1 MTFIFLGIA
10 GMVLIST
17 FALTTVMGQALLPQ
31 HLGMASGMMVGFT
44 ISAGGIGVTLL
55 GMIADTW
62 GVPMAIKA
70 IFVLPLIAF
79 GLTLLVKYPLEKS
92 KNEQGE
98 ANEAQFLVTGGAG
111 FIGSHLCERLLS
123 DGVRV
128 ICLDNFDSFYDP
140 NIKIKNVER
149 ISQRNFQICLSSSQG
164 IFETLNILK
173 GSFKKI
179 KVDFVVHLAAR
190 AGVRP
195 SIADP
200 LLYQDV
206 NIRGTIVLLEA
217 CKEHGIKNFIFA
229 SSSSVYGENQR
240 VPFTEEDL
248 DIQPI
253 SPYGATKRAGE
264 LLCYS
269 YHHLYGMNI
278 ACLRIFT
285 AYGPRQRPE
294 MAIHKFTRLIDQG
307 EKIPIYGDGSS
318 RRDYTYIDDLI
329 EGILAVIHHHKGFE
343 VYNLG
348 ESQTTSLK
356 ELIKLIE
363 EALGK
368 KANDR
373 NVRITAWR
381 CFCDLC

>member
-1 MTFIFLGIA
+1 M
-10 GMVLIST
+10 ST
-17 FALTTVMGQALLPQ
+17 
-31 HLGMASGMMVGFT
+31 
-44 ISAGGIGVTLL
+44 I
-55 GMIADTW
+55 
-62 GVPMAIKA
+62 
-70 IFVLPLIAF
+70 
-79 GLTLLVKYPLEKS
+79 
-92 KNEQGE
+92 
-98 ANEAQFLVTGGAG
+98 LVTGGAG

-140 NIKIKNVER
+140 NLKIKNVEDVKKKSPELFELVTGD
-149 ISQRNFQICLSSSQG
+149 IRNSDHLKG
-164 IFETLNILK
+164 IFQENQIN
-173 GSFKKI
+173 
-179 KVDFVVHLAAR
+179 FVVHLAAR

-195 SIADP
+195 SISDP

-206 NIRGTIVLLEA
+206 NIRGTIVLLES
-217 CKEHGIKNFIFA
+217 CKTHGINNFIFA

-240 VPFTEEDL
+240 VPFTEKDL

-294 MAIHKFTRLIDQG
+294 MAIHKFARLIDQG

-329 EGILAVIHHHKGFE
+329 DGILGVIRYHKGFE

-356 ELIKLIE
+356 ELIRLIE
-363 EALGK
+363 KAIGK
-368 KANDR
+368 KANVEMLESQPGD
-373 NVRITAWR
+373 VSVTYADITKAKGMLKYQPGVKMEEGIKRFIEWYKAQNA
-381 CFCDLC
+381 DP

>member
-1 MTFIFLGIA
+1 M
-10 GMVLIST
+10 ST
-17 FALTTVMGQALLPQ
+17 
-31 HLGMASGMMVGFT
+31 
-44 ISAGGIGVTLL
+44 I
-55 GMIADTW
+55 
-62 GVPMAIKA
+62 
-70 IFVLPLIAF
+70 
-79 GLTLLVKYPLEKS
+79 
-92 KNEQGE
+92 
-98 ANEAQFLVTGGAG
+98 LVTGGAG

-123 DGVRV
+123 DGVKV

-140 NIKIKNVER
+140 DIKIKNAEGMTKKFQDLFELVTGD
-149 ISQRNFQICLSSSQG
+149 IRNPDHLKG
-164 IFETLNILK
+164 IFQKNR
-173 GSFKKI
+173 
-179 KVDFVVHLAAR
+179 VDFVIHLAAR

-200 LLYQDV
+200 LLYQNV

-217 CKEHGIKNFIFA
+217 CKAYKIKNFIFA

-248 DIQPI
+248 NIQPV

-294 MAIHKFTRLIDQG
+294 MAIHKFTRLIDRG

-329 EGILAVIHHHKGFE
+329 EGILGVIRYHKGFE
-343 VYNLG
+343 IYNLG
-348 ESQTTSLK
+348 ESQTTSLT

-363 EALGK
+363 GAFGK
-368 KANDR
+368 KGDIEMLELQPGDVSVTYAD
-373 NVRITAWR
+373 ITKAKRMLKYRPKVKMEEGIKRFVEWYR
-381 CFCDLC
+381 AQRA

>member
-1 MTFIFLGIA
+1 M
-10 GMVLIST
+10 ST
-17 FALTTVMGQALLPQ
+17 
-31 HLGMASGMMVGFT
+31 
-44 ISAGGIGVTLL
+44 I
-55 GMIADTW
+55 
-62 GVPMAIKA
+62 
-70 IFVLPLIAF
+70 
-79 GLTLLVKYPLEKS
+79 
-92 KNEQGE
+92 
-98 ANEAQFLVTGGAG
+98 LVTGGAG

-123 DGVRV
+123 DGSRV

-140 NIKIKNVER
+140 DIKIKNTEAVAKKFPDLFELVTGD
-149 ISQRNFQICLSSSQG
+149 IRNP
-164 IFETLNILK
+164 EHLK
-173 GSFKKI
+173 GILQKTKF
-179 KVDFVVHLAAR
+179 DFVVHLAAR

-217 CKEHGIKNFIFA
+217 CKEHRIQNFIFA

-240 VPFTEEDL
+240 VPFTEKDL

-264 LLCYS
+264 LLCFT
-269 YHHLYGMNI
+269 YHHLYGMHI

-294 MAIHKFTRLIDQG
+294 MATHKFTRLIDRG

-329 EGILAVIHHHKGFE
+329 DGILGVIQYHKGFE
-343 VYNLG
+343 IYNLG
-348 ESQTTSLK
+348 ESQTTSLR
-356 ELIKLIE
+356 ELIRLIE
-363 EALGK
+363 EALSK
-368 KANDR
+368 KANTEILEPQPGD
-373 NVRITAWR
+373 VSVTYADITKAKQMLKYHPKVKMKEGIQRFVEWYKR
-381 CFCDLC
+381 AKD

>member
-1 MTFIFLGIA
+1 MK
-10 GMVLIST
+10 
-17 FALTTVMGQALLPQ
+17 
-31 HLGMASGMMVGFT
+31 T
-44 ISAGGIGVTLL
+44 I
-55 GMIADTW
+55 
-62 GVPMAIKA
+62 
-70 IFVLPLIAF
+70 
-79 GLTLLVKYPLEKS
+79 
-92 KNEQGE
+92 
-98 ANEAQFLVTGGAG
+98 LVTGGAG

-123 DGVRV
+123 DRIKV
-128 ICLDNFDSFYDP
+128 IGLDNFDTFYDP
-140 NIKIKNVER
+140 TIKI
-149 ISQRNFQICLSSSQG
+149 RNAETIAKKFPDLFELVTGDIRNPEQVRG
-164 IFETLNILK
+164 ILQK
-173 GSFKKI
+173 D

-195 SIADP
+195 SIAEP

-217 CKEHGIKNFIFA
+217 CREHGVENFVFA

-240 VPFTEEDL
+240 VPFTEKDL

-269 YHHLYGMNI
+269 YHHLYRMNI

-294 MAIHKFTRLIDQG
+294 MAIHKFTRLIDRG
-307 EKIPIYGDGSS
+307 EKIPMYGDGSS

-329 EGILAVIHHHKGFE
+329 DGILGIIDYHKGFE
-343 VYNLG
+343 IYNLG
-348 ESQTTSLK
+348 ESQTTSLR
-356 ELIKLIE
+356 ELIRLIE

-368 KANDR
+368 KANIETMAFQPGDVSVTYA
-373 NVRITAWR
+373 NITKAKRMLKYHPKVKMKEGIQRFVEWYKR
-381 CFCDLC
+381 AKD

>member
-1 MTFIFLGIA
+1 MLK
-10 GMVLIST
+10 V
-17 FALTTVMGQALLPQ
+17 
-31 HLGMASGMMVGFT
+31 
-44 ISAGGIGVTLL
+44 
-55 GMIADTW
+55 
-62 GVPMAIKA
+62 
-70 IFVLPLIAF
+70 
-79 GLTLLVKYPLEKS
+79 
-92 KNEQGE
+92 
-98 ANEAQFLVTGGAG
+98 LVTGGAG

-123 DGVRV
+123 DGNRV
-128 ICLDNFDSFYDP
+128 ICLDNFDNFYDP
-140 NIKIKNVER
+140 NIKIKNVEGITEKFSDR
-149 ISQRNFQICLSSSQG
+149 FKLVTGDIRNHEHLKEIFQK
-164 IFETLNILK
+164 N
-173 GSFKKI
+173 KI
-179 KVDFVVHLAAR
+179 DFVVHLAAR

-195 SIADP
+195 SITDP

-217 CKEHGIKNFIFA
+217 CKANGIKNFIFV

-240 VPFTEEDL
+240 VPFTEKDL

-294 MAIHKFTRLIDQG
+294 MAIHKFARFIDQG
-307 EKIPIYGDGSS
+307 KKIPVFGDGSS

-329 EGILAVIHHHKGFE
+329 EGILGVIRHHKGFE

-348 ESQTTSLK
+348 ESQTTSLI
-356 ELIKLIE
+356 ELIRLIE
-363 EALGK
+363 EAFGK
-368 KANDR
+368 KANIEMLELQPGD
-373 NVRITAWR
+373 VSITYADITKAKQMLEYQPKVKMEEGIRRFVEWYKEGKK
-381 CFCDLC
+381 

>member
-1 MTFIFLGIA
+1 
-10 GMVLIST
+10 
-17 FALTTVMGQALLPQ
+17 
-31 HLGMASGMMVGFT
+31 
-44 ISAGGIGVTLL
+44 
-55 GMIADTW
+55 MIK
-62 GVPMAIKA
+62 V
-70 IFVLPLIAF
+70 
-79 GLTLLVKYPLEKS
+79 
-92 KNEQGE
+92 
-98 ANEAQFLVTGGAG
+98 LVTGGAG
-111 FIGSHLCERLLS
+111 FIGSHLCDHLIS
-123 DGVRV
+123 NGIHV
-128 ICLDNFDSFYDP
+128 ICLDNFDNFYDP
-140 NIKIKNVER
+140 NIKIKNVAEITEKLPDR
-149 ISQRNFQICLSSSQG
+149 FELITGDIRNPEHLKE
-164 IFETLNILK
+164 IFNK
-173 GSFKKI
+173 DKI
-179 KVDFVVHLAAR
+179 DFVIHLAAR

-206 NIRGTIVLLEA
+206 NIRGTIILLEA
-217 CKEHGIKNFIFA
+217 CKTYGIKNFIFA

-240 VPFTEEDL
+240 VPFTEKDL

-307 EKIPIYGDGSS
+307 KKIPVFGDGSS

-329 EGILAVIHHHKGFE
+329 EGILGVIRHHKGFE

-348 ESQTTSLK
+348 ESQTTSLI
-356 ELIKLIE
+356 ELIRLIE
-363 EALGK
+363 GAFGK
-368 KANDR
+368 KANIEILEPQPGD
-373 NVRITAWR
+373 VSTTYADITKAKKMLEYQPKVKMEEGIRRFVEWYKEGKQ
-381 CFCDLC
+381 

>member
-1 MTFIFLGIA
+1 MNHI
-10 GMVLIST
+10 
-17 FALTTVMGQALLPQ
+17 
-31 HLGMASGMMVGFT
+31 
-44 ISAGGIGVTLL
+44 
-55 GMIADTW
+55 
-62 GVPMAIKA
+62 
-70 IFVLPLIAF
+70 
-79 GLTLLVKYPLEKS
+79 
-92 KNEQGE
+92 
-98 ANEAQFLVTGGAG
+98 LVTGGAG
-111 FIGSHLCERLLS
+111 FIGSHLCERLLR
-123 DGVRV
+123 DGVHV
-128 ICLDNFDSFYDP
+128 ICIDNFDSFYDP
-140 NIKIKNVER
+140 DIKIKNVETMTKEFPDLFELVTGD
-149 ISQRNFQICLSSSQG
+149 IRNPDHVKG
-164 IFETLNILK
+164 IFQKNQIE
-173 GSFKKI
+173 
-179 KVDFVVHLAAR
+179 FVVHLAAR

-195 SIADP
+195 SIAEP

-206 NIRGTIVLLEA
+206 NIRGTIVLLET
-217 CKEHGIKNFIFA
+217 CKAYGIKNFIFA

-240 VPFTEEDL
+240 VPFKEDDL

-269 YHHLYGMNI
+269 YHHLSGMNI

-307 EKIPIYGDGSS
+307 EKIPIFGDGSS

-329 EGILAVIHHHKGFE
+329 EGILGVIRYHKGFE

-363 EALGK
+363 GVFGK
-368 KANDR
+368 KAMIEMLESQPGDVSVTYADIAKAKR
-373 NVRITAWR
+373 MLKYQPKTDMKEGIKRFVEWYKKER
-381 CFCDLC
+381 

>member
-1 MTFIFLGIA
+1 
-10 GMVLIST
+10 
-17 FALTTVMGQALLPQ
+17 
-31 HLGMASGMMVGFT
+31 MMNN
-44 ISAGGIGVTLL
+44 I
-55 GMIADTW
+55 
-62 GVPMAIKA
+62 
-70 IFVLPLIAF
+70 
-79 GLTLLVKYPLEKS
+79 
-92 KNEQGE
+92 
-98 ANEAQFLVTGGAG
+98 LVTGGAG
-111 FIGSHLCERLLS
+111 FIGSHLCECLLNE
-123 DGVRV
+123 GAKV
-128 ICLDNFDSFYDP
+128 ICLDNFDNFYDP
-140 NIKIKNVER
+140 SIKIKNVEG
-149 ISQRNFQICLSSSQG
+149 IAKKFSVQFELVTGDIRNPDHLKG
-164 IFETLNILK
+164 IFQKNQID
-173 GSFKKI
+173 S
-179 KVDFVVHLAAR
+179 VVHLAAR

-195 SIADP
+195 SIAEP

-217 CKEHGIKNFIFA
+217 CKATGIKNFVFA

-248 DIQPI
+248 EIQPI

-269 YHHLYGMNI
+269 YHHLYGTNI

-307 EKIPIYGDGSS
+307 EKIPIYGDGST

-329 EGILAVIHHHKGFE
+329 EGILGVIRYHKGFE

-348 ESQTTSLK
+348 ESQTTSLI

-363 EALGK
+363 GALGG
-368 KANDR
+368 KADIEMLATQPGD
-373 NVRITAWR
+373 VSITYADITKAKRVLGYQPKVKMEEGIRRFVEWYKAQR
-381 CFCDLC
+381 A

>member
-1 MTFIFLGIA
+1 MN
-10 GMVLIST
+10 
-17 FALTTVMGQALLPQ
+17 
-31 HLGMASGMMVGFT
+31 T
-44 ISAGGIGVTLL
+44 I
-55 GMIADTW
+55 
-62 GVPMAIKA
+62 
-70 IFVLPLIAF
+70 
-79 GLTLLVKYPLEKS
+79 
-92 KNEQGE
+92 
-98 ANEAQFLVTGGAG
+98 LVTGGAG

-123 DGVRV
+123 DGVKV

-140 NIKIKNVER
+140 DIKIKNAEGMTKKFQDLFELVTGD
-149 ISQRNFQICLSSSQG
+149 IRNPDH
-164 IFETLNILK
+164 LK
-173 GSFKKI
+173 GLFQKNP
-179 KVDFVVHLAAR
+179 VDFVIHLAAR

-217 CKEHGIKNFIFA
+217 CKVYEIKNFIFA

-248 DIQPI
+248 DIQPV
-253 SPYGATKRAGE
+253 SPYGATKRTGE

-294 MAIHKFTRLIDQG
+294 MAIHKFTRLIDRG

-329 EGILAVIHHHKGFE
+329 EGILGVIRYHKGFE
-343 VYNLG
+343 IYNLG
-348 ESQTTSLK
+348 ESQTTSLI

-363 EALGK
+363 GAFGK
-368 KANDR
+368 KADIEMLELQPGD
-373 NVRITAWR
+373 VSVTYADITKAKRMLKYRPKVKMEEGIKRFVEWYR
-381 CFCDLC
+381 AQRA

>member
-1 MTFIFLGIA
+1 M
-10 GMVLIST
+10 ST
-17 FALTTVMGQALLPQ
+17 
-31 HLGMASGMMVGFT
+31 
-44 ISAGGIGVTLL
+44 I
-55 GMIADTW
+55 
-62 GVPMAIKA
+62 
-70 IFVLPLIAF
+70 
-79 GLTLLVKYPLEKS
+79 
-92 KNEQGE
+92 
-98 ANEAQFLVTGGAG
+98 LVTGGAG

-123 DGVRV
+123 NKVHV

-140 NIKIKNVER
+140 DIKIKNAEGMTKKFQDLFELVTGD
-149 ISQRNFQICLSSSQG
+149 IRNPDHLKG
-164 IFETLNILK
+164 IFQKNR
-173 GSFKKI
+173 F
-179 KVDFVVHLAAR
+179 DFVIHLAAR

-200 LLYQDV
+200 LLYQNV

-217 CKEHGIKNFIFA
+217 CKAYKIKNFIFA

-248 DIQPI
+248 DIQPV

-294 MAIHKFTRLIDQG
+294 MAIHKFTRLIDRG

-329 EGILAVIHHHKGFE
+329 EGILGVIRYHKGFE
-343 VYNLG
+343 IYNLG
-348 ESQTTSLK
+348 ESQTTSLI

-363 EALGK
+363 GAFGK
-368 KANDR
+368 KADIEMLELQPGD
-373 NVRITAWR
+373 VSVTYADITKAKRMLKYRPKVKMEEGIKRFVEWYR
-381 CFCDLC
+381 AQRA

>member
-1 MTFIFLGIA
+1 MSNI
-10 GMVLIST
+10 
-17 FALTTVMGQALLPQ
+17 
-31 HLGMASGMMVGFT
+31 
-44 ISAGGIGVTLL
+44 
-55 GMIADTW
+55 
-62 GVPMAIKA
+62 
-70 IFVLPLIAF
+70 
-79 GLTLLVKYPLEKS
+79 
-92 KNEQGE
+92 
-98 ANEAQFLVTGGAG
+98 LVTGGAG
-111 FIGSHLCERLLS
+111 FIGSHLCERLLG
-123 DGVRV
+123 DGSKV

-140 NIKIKNVER
+140 HIKIKNTEGMAKKFQNLFELVTGD
-149 ISQRNFQICLSSSQG
+149 IRNPDHLKG
-164 IFETLNILK
+164 IFQKNEI
-173 GSFKKI
+173 
-179 KVDFVVHLAAR
+179 DFVVHLAAR

-195 SIADP
+195 SIAEP

-206 NIRGTIVLLEA
+206 NIRGTIVLLEV
-217 CKEHGIKNFIFA
+217 CKEYGIKNFIFA

-240 VPFTEEDL
+240 VPFTEKDL

-294 MAIHKFTRLIDQG
+294 MAIHKFTRLVDRG

-329 EGILAVIHHHKGFE
+329 EGILGVIRNHKGFE

-356 ELIKLIE
+356 ELIRLIE
-363 EALGK
+363 EAFGK
-368 KANDR
+368 KANIEMLEPQPGD
-373 NVRITAWR
+373 VSVTYADITKAKRLLKYQPKVKMKEGIKRFVEWYKAQR
-381 CFCDLC
+381 A

>member
-1 MTFIFLGIA
+1 M
-10 GMVLIST
+10 ST
-17 FALTTVMGQALLPQ
+17 
-31 HLGMASGMMVGFT
+31 
-44 ISAGGIGVTLL
+44 I
-55 GMIADTW
+55 
-62 GVPMAIKA
+62 
-70 IFVLPLIAF
+70 
-79 GLTLLVKYPLEKS
+79 
-92 KNEQGE
+92 
-98 ANEAQFLVTGGAG
+98 LVTGGAG
-111 FIGSHLCERLLS
+111 FIGSHLCERLLR
-123 DGVRV
+123 DGIRV

-140 NIKIKNVER
+140 NIKIKNAER
-149 ISQRNFQICLSSSQG
+149 MAKRFPDLFELVTGDIRNPEHLKR
-164 IFETLNILK
+164 IFEKN
-173 GSFKKI
+173 KI
-179 KVDFVVHLAAR
+179 DSVVHLAAR

-195 SIADP
+195 SIAEP

-206 NIRGTIVLLEA
+206 NIRGTMVLLEA
-217 CKEHGIKNFIFA
+217 CKENGVHNFIFA

-240 VPFTEEDL
+240 VPFKEEDL

-318 RRDYTYIDDLI
+318 RRDYTYIDDLVD
-329 EGILAVIHHHKGFE
+329 GILGVIRYHNGFE
-343 VYNLG
+343 IYNLG

-356 ELIKLIE
+356 ELIRLIE
-363 EALGK
+363 EAFGK
-368 KANDR
+368 KANLEMLEPQPGDVSTTYADITKAKR
-373 NVRITAWR
+373 MLKYQPKVRMEEGIKRFVEWYKAQKT
-381 CFCDLC
+381 

>member
-1 MTFIFLGIA
+1 M
-10 GMVLIST
+10 ST
-17 FALTTVMGQALLPQ
+17 
-31 HLGMASGMMVGFT
+31 
-44 ISAGGIGVTLL
+44 I
-55 GMIADTW
+55 
-62 GVPMAIKA
+62 
-70 IFVLPLIAF
+70 
-79 GLTLLVKYPLEKS
+79 
-92 KNEQGE
+92 
-98 ANEAQFLVTGGAG
+98 LVTGGAG
-111 FIGSHLCERLLS
+111 FIGSHLCERLLR
-123 DGVRV
+123 DGIRV

-140 NIKIKNVER
+140 NIKIKNAER
-149 ISQRNFQICLSSSQG
+149 MAKRFPDLFELVTGDIRNPEHLKR
-164 IFETLNILK
+164 IFEKN
-173 GSFKKI
+173 KI
-179 KVDFVVHLAAR
+179 DSVVHLAAR

-195 SIADP
+195 SIAEP

-206 NIRGTIVLLEA
+206 NIRGTMVLLEA
-217 CKEHGIKNFIFA
+217 CKENGVHNFIFA

-240 VPFTEEDL
+240 VPFKEEDL

-318 RRDYTYIDDLI
+318 RRDYTYIDDLVD
-329 EGILAVIHHHKGFE
+329 GILGVIRYHNGFE
-343 VYNLG
+343 IYNLG

-356 ELIKLIE
+356 ELIRLIE
-363 EALGK
+363 EAFGK
-368 KANDR
+368 KVNIEMLEPQPGDVSTTYADITKAKR
-373 NVRITAWR
+373 MLKYQPNVKMEEGIKRFVEWYKAQKA
-381 CFCDLC
+381 